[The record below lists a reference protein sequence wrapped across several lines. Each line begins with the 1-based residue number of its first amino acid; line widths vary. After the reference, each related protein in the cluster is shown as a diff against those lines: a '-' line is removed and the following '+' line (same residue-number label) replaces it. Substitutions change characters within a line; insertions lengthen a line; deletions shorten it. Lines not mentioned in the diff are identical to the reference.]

1 MAIVDDHPVVRDGMA
16 ALLREY
22 PGIEIAGTAASLDLA
37 EPLLD
42 PALVDV
48 LLLDIRLGEETG
60 FQLLERHRDAGRRP
74 AIVVLTAFAQA
85 EYAAAAHRLGA
96 AALVVKTA
104 PMPELVAAI
113 RAAALGEPVD
123 GAPGPAATDP
133 TLTTREQEIVR
144 LVVEGRSNDEIGA
157 ALAIATKTVE
167 GHLRRVFE
175 RLGIESRAELSARA
189 VAEGWL
195 DVPTVARRRGPG
207 PTPAPSA
214 ATPLIGPRSAAA
226 RSARLARPE
235 LAIAGV
241 AEARHDVA
249 LLVELAV
256 ERRAVDLDVGM
267 RRRDRLD
274 ALRAPRSG

>member
-1 MAIVDDHPVVRDGMA
+1 MTAEPRRIRVAIVDDHPVVRDGMA

-60 FQLLERHRDAGRRP
+60 FQLLERHRDAARRP
-74 AIVVLTAFAQA
+74 AVVVLTAFAQA
-85 EYAAAAHRLGA
+85 EYAAAAYRLGA
-96 AALVVKTA
+96 AALVLKTA

-113 RAAALGEPVD
+113 RAAALGGPVAAA
-123 GAPGPAATDP
+123 APGPRATDP

-144 LVVEGRSNDEIGA
+144 LVVDGRSNDEIGA
-157 ALAIATKTVE
+157 ALGIATKTVE

-195 DVPTVARRRGPG
+195 DVPTVARRRRPG
-207 PTPAPSA
+207 QTPV
-214 ATPLIGPRSAAA
+214 GD
-226 RSARLARPE
+226 
-235 LAIAGV
+235 AGG
-241 AEARHDVA
+241 
-249 LLVELAV
+249 
-256 ERRAVDLDVGM
+256 RRWQ
-267 RRRDRLD
+267 
-274 ALRAPRSG
+274 

>member
-1 MAIVDDHPVVRDGMA
+1 MTAEPRRIRVAIVDDHPVVRDGMV
-16 ALLREY
+16 ALLRDY

-48 LLLDIRLGEETG
+48 LLLDIRLGRETG
-60 FQLLERHRDAGRRP
+60 FQLLEHHRDAGRRP
-74 AIVVLTAFAQA
+74 AVVVLTAFAQA

-96 AALVVKTA
+96 AALVLKTA

-113 RAAALGEPVD
+113 RAAGLREHEAAA
-123 GAPGPAATDP
+123 APGHRATDP
-133 TLTTREQEIVR
+133 TLTTREQEIAR

-195 DVPTVARRRGPG
+195 EVPTVARRRRPG
-207 PTPAPSA
+207 PPP
-214 ATPLIGPRSAAA
+214 G
-226 RSARLARPE
+226 
-235 LAIAGV
+235 G
-241 AEARHDVA
+241 
-249 LLVELAV
+249 
-256 ERRAVDLDVGM
+256 DVGG
-267 RRRDRLD
+267 RR
-274 ALRAPRSG
+274 S